1 MKRFLNM
8 LQITVCMFVYNLT
21 VVAFSWCFKLITDSL
36 ALKQFD
42 QFNDNI
48 RFAILVVV
56 IQVVSNYLFIKGKNR
71 YVQDTM
77 IRVKST
83 LITRILNYSIPRFY
97 EKDKTEYQSFLF
109 NDLSTYEQNVVT
121 GRIDIMEK
129 LTLLLFS
136 GAAIIVINPAF
147 LLLFVFSLVFS
158 IMVPVI
164 FARFAKKYN
173 TILSNMFAKATDK
186 IVEMLDGFLV
196 LRTFAI
202 EKKGVFECENAIG
215 EMESAKN
222 NLKSVMAVIQSA
234 LMFMTTVLTLIIF
247 VYGGRA
253 VVGDQITVGELITL
267 IQLLFHIANP
277 LMGIMN
283 SVSNIKAAQPIV
295 NKYKE
300 FILRDIQSGKK
311 EILTV
316 DTVNVKNLSFG
327 YEKEKKL
334 IIDNLSFTF
343 EKNKKYAII
352 GENGSGKSTLL
363 KLLAGVIAGDCYQG
377 NIEIGG
383 VERKVLLE
391 KSFWQHVAYIPQQVF
406 LFKKSIMDNIFPN
419 GKEENESECESL
431 INSMGLRKIA
441 LRERDKLGYD
451 TELSGGEKQKVAFI
465 REIMKDSSLILAD
478 EPDSALDMDSKLLI
492 QDILL
497 YVKKM
502 CIVVTHRIDSSLD
515 RYDEI
520 LVMDQGKIVESGTY
534 QELMERKGNFYRMNL
549 KNA

>member
-327 YEKEKKL
+327 Y
-334 IIDNLSFTF
+334 
-343 EKNKKYAII
+343 
-352 GENGSGKSTLL
+352 
-363 KLLAGVIAGDCYQG
+363 
-377 NIEIGG
+377 
-383 VERKVLLE
+383 
-391 KSFWQHVAYIPQQVF
+391 
-406 LFKKSIMDNIFPN
+406 
-419 GKEENESECESL
+419 
-431 INSMGLRKIA
+431 
-441 LRERDKLGYD
+441 
-451 TELSGGEKQKVAFI
+451 
-465 REIMKDSSLILAD
+465 
-478 EPDSALDMDSKLLI
+478 
-492 QDILL
+492 
-497 YVKKM
+497 
-502 CIVVTHRIDSSLD
+502 
-515 RYDEI
+515 
-520 LVMDQGKIVESGTY
+520 
-534 QELMERKGNFYRMNL
+534 
-549 KNA
+549 